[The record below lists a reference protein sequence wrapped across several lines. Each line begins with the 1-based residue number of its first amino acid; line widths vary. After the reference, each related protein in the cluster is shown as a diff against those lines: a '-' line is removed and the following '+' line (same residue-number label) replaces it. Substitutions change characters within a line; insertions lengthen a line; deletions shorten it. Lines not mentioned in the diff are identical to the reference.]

1 MNITIN
7 KSYDNTYIASFKSE
21 ILGATYALHFKDNIL
36 GSISLIHFTNMLS
49 KKYEQDDIK
58 FLISN
63 EAAEIETKAIA
74 EVVYGK

>member
-7 KSYDNTYIASFKSE
+7 KSIENTYIASFKSE
-21 ILGATYALHFKDNIL
+21 ILGATYALCFRDNIL
-36 GSISLIHFTNMLS
+36 GSIALIHFTNMLS

-63 EAAEIETKAIA
+63 EASQIETEAIA

>member
-7 KSYDNTYIASFKSE
+7 KSIDNTYIAHFKSE
-21 ILGATYALHFKDNIL
+21 ILGATFAVSFKDNIL
-36 GSISLIHFTNMLS
+36 GAVALHNFTTMLS

-58 FLISN
+58 FLISK
-63 EAAEIETKAIA
+63 ETTEIETEAIA

>member
-7 KSYDNTYIASFKSE
+7 KSYENTYIASFKSE
-21 ILGATYALHFKDNIL
+21 ILGATFAVCFKDNIL
-36 GSISLIHFTNMLS
+36 GSVALHHFTTMLS

-58 FLISN
+58 FLISR
-63 EAAEIETKAIA
+63 ETEQIETEAIA